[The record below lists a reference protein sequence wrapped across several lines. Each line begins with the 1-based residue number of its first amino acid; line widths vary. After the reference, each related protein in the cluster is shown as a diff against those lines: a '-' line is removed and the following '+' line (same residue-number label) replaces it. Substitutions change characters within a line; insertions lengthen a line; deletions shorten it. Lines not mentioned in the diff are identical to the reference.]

1 MKAVLLSLAAAALAV
16 PAVRGAAASEPQ
28 YHLIKSI
35 SLPGDGGWDYMTL
48 DSRARLLYIAR
59 GTHVSVVNVDTGEA
73 VGDIPDTNGVHGV
86 AIDPKTGH
94 GFTSNG
100 RSNTVTVFD
109 TKTFKKI
116 SEIPVGEGP
125 DAIVFDPVTER
136 VFTFNG
142 RGQSATA
149 IDGKTEKVVGTVT
162 LPGRPE
168 FPVSDGKGHLYDNIE
183 DKSEIVEIDPSG
195 LKVTA
200 EWPIA
205 PAEGPS
211 GLAMDRKGRRLFSVC
226 DGQKL
231 AVVNADTG
239 KVVATPTIGNGPD
252 ACAYDAKDRLVFSP
266 NGQDGTMTIF
276 KQVSP
281 DNYEAIQTLETQA
294 GARTMAFD
302 EKTGNVY
309 TVTAKTQPPAPGT
322 EQTGRRRRSYVPGSF
337 VVLEYGK

>member
-1 MKAVLLSLAAAALAV
+1 MKAVLPSLALIALAV
-16 PAVRGAAASEPQ
+16 PMAVSAEPQ

-35 SLPGDGGWDYMTL
+35 SLPGEGGWDYL
-48 DSRARLLYIAR
+48 SVDSQARLLYIAR
-59 GTHVSVVNVDTGEA
+59 GTHVSVMNVDTGAA
-73 VGDIPDTNGVHGV
+73 VGDIPDTSGVHGV

-100 RSNTVTVFD
+100 RSNSVTVFD
-109 TKTFKKI
+109 TKTFKKVA
-116 SEIPVGEGP
+116 EIPVGEGP
-125 DAIVFDPVTER
+125 DAILFDPVTER

-142 RGQSATA
+142 RAQTATA
-149 IDGKTEKVVGTVT
+149 IDAKTEQVVGTVT

-183 DKSEIVEIDPSG
+183 DKSEIVEIDPRG
-195 LKVTA
+195 LKVTR

-205 PAEGPS
+205 PAESPS
-211 GLAMDRKGRRLFSVC
+211 GLAMDRKNRRLFAVC

-239 KVVATPTIGNGPD
+239 KVVATPAIGNGPD
-252 ACAYDAKDRLVFSP
+252 ACVYDAKDRLVFSP

-276 KQVSP
+276 KQVTP
-281 DNYEAIQTLETQA
+281 DDYQAIQTLETQP

-302 EKTGNVY
+302 EKTGNIF
-309 TVTAKTQPPAPGT
+309 TVTAKVQPPAPGA
-322 EQTGRRRRSYVPGSF
+322 EQAGGRRRRSYVPGSF